1 MVYFHLSMQG
11 TRGIFMMN
19 KRCALIIVLIL
30 MLSFS
35 PAALAEGL
43 EPLPMDSTAI
53 APPPKDECFLSD

>member
-1 MVYFHLSMQG
+1 
-11 TRGIFMMN
+11 MMN